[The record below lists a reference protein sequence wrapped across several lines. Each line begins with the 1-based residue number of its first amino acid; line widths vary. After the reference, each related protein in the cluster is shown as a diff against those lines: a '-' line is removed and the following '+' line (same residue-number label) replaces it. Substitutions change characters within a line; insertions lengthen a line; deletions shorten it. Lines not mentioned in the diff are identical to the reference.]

1 MCLSFKVTTCHTAAL
16 GYFNWNPQASVVFE
30 NGEYWGEDSGINADT
45 GISVPHGDG
54 KQKIWIEIYSILL
67 TLLICFD
74 M

>member
-1 MCLSFKVTTCHTAAL
+1 MYLSFKVSISHTTTL

-54 KQKIWIEIYSILL
+54 KQKTKIDRLYILYQK
-67 TLLICFD
+67 
-74 M
+74 

>member
-1 MCLSFKVTTCHTAAL
+1 MYLSFKVPISHTTAL

-54 KQKIWIEIYSILL
+54 KQKTQIDRLHFLYQK
-67 TLLICFD
+67 
-74 M
+74 

>member
-1 MCLSFKVTTCHTAAL
+1 MTTCHTAAL

-54 KQKIWIEIYSILL
+54 KQKIWIEIYSILFIIQE